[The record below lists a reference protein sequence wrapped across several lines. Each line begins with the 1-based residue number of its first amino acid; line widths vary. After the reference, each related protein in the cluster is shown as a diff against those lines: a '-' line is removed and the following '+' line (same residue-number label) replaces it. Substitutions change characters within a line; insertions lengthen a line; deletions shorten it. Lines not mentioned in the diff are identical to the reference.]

1 MKKNNFLLF
10 FAVALLGMGIVACS
24 DEFLDA
30 PPQGALDGGT
40 LANEAGVDAAIISA
54 YSMLDGW
61 AESWGSVSSPWPAS
75 GSNWIWGSVLS
86 DDAHKGSEAG
96 DQGQSEE
103 LELFQWAPGNSYF
116 NDRFVILYEGI
127 ARVNAAM
134 GLLNSVEGIDAAKSA
149 SLAGEARFLRGH
161 FHFEAWKMW
170 KNVPYYT
177 EEDTDFR
184 KANTADIVPNI
195 LADFEAAA
203 AALPASQGQPGR
215 VTSGAANAYIGKLHL
230 YNNNFSEAKAA
241 LDKVVSSGQ
250 YSLNPCFHDIFS
262 VGLENGPEM
271 VFSIQA
277 SVNDGTSEG
286 QNGMFGDRLNF
297 PHGGS
302 PFGCCGFHQPSQNL
316 VNAHRVDDAGLPLFS
331 TFNDEKVDENYTG
344 PLDPRLDWTVGRDG
358 IPFLDIGVHEPSWI
372 RSRSFSGPY
381 SPKKFSYEAGQNQ
394 QAGGWVSTQLSPINF
409 PIIRYSDVL
418 LMLAEAEVEAGSLER
433 ARELTNMVRARAAGC
448 AQGADGAR
456 SGITAAEGAAYS
468 NYSVST
474 YDDAWTSQAAA
485 RDAVRYERRLELAL
499 EGHRFFDLRRW
510 GVAADVINTYLEVE
524 KTVLPTY
531 LSNSAGYQAKNDLM
545 PLPTIQIELSS
556 IDGTPM
562 LQQNPGY

>member
-1 MKKNNFLLF
+1 MKKNRFILF

-30 PPQGALDGGT
+30 PPQGALDAGT

-116 NDRFVILYEGI
+116 NDRFVIIYEGI
-127 ARVNAAM
+127 ARSNAAIA
-134 GLLNSVEGIDAAKSA
+134 LLNGVEGIDPAKSA
-149 SLAGEARFLRGH
+149 VLGGEARFLRAH

-170 KNVPYYT
+170 KNIPYYT
-177 EEDTDFR
+177 EDDTDFR
-184 KANTADIVPNI
+184 KSNTTDVVPLI

-203 AALPASQGQPGR
+203 SSLPATQGQIGR

-230 YNNNFSEAKAA
+230 YNGNFSEAKSA
-241 LDKVVSSGQ
+241 LDRVVNSGQ
-250 YSLNPCFHDIFS
+250 YALNPCFHDIFS

-277 SVNDGTSEG
+277 SVNDGSSEG

-302 PFGCCGFHQPSQNL
+302 PFGCCGFHQPTQNL

-331 TFNDEKVDENYTG
+331 SFNDTDVDENYTG

-372 RSRSFSGPY
+372 RARSFQGPF

-394 QAGGWVSTQLSPINF
+394 QSGGWTSTQLSPINF

-418 LMLAEAEVEAGSLER
+418 LMLAEAEVESGSLER
-433 ARELTNMVRARAAGC
+433 ARELTNMVRGRAAGC
-448 AQGADGAR
+448 AQGADGSR
-456 SGITAAEGAAYS
+456 SGISAAEGAAYS
-468 NYSVST
+468 NYSVAT
-474 YDDAWTSQAAA
+474 YDEPWTNQGAA
-485 RDAVRYERRLELAL
+485 RDAVRYERRMELAL
-499 EGHRFFDLRRW
+499 EGHRFFDLQRW
-510 GVAADVINTYLEVE
+510 GVAADVINTYIAEE
-524 KTVLPTY
+524 QPKRPY
-531 LSNSAGYQAKNDLM
+531 LNASNGYSPINDLM
-545 PLPTIQIELSS
+545 PLPTQQVELSRV
-556 IDGTPM
+556 DGVEM
-562 LQQNPGY
+562 IQQNPGY